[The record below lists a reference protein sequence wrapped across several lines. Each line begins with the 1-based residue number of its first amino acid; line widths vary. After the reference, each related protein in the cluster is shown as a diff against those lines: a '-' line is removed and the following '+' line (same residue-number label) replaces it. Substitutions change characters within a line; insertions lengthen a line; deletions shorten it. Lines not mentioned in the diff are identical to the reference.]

1 MAFRLRALVWVD
13 WVGPGMGPMSG
24 QLGPTVQNAPA
35 GGAQTLQFDS
45 ANQNSANTYTTN
57 TFTAADITTLTNTL
71 ASDMSTQ
78 MNAAIA
84 RVQAFST
91 GGG

>member
-1 MAFRLRALVWVD
+1 MAFRIRYTVSID

-24 QLGPTVQNAPA
+24 ALAPNAGPSPGA
-35 GGAQTLQFDS
+35 GGAQTIEF
-45 ANQNSANTYTTN
+45 QNIPVGGTVTN
-57 TFTAADITTLTNTL
+57 TFLAADITTLTN
-71 ASDMSTQ
+71 AMAADCSTQ